1 MILKCLIN
9 PSLIV
14 CEHRIIIKIIIL
26 NNENKKYK
34 LALMVL

>member
-9 PSLIV
+9 LSPIRS
-14 CEHRIIIKIIIL
+14 EYRIIIKIIMI